1 MNILLVEG
9 DAVQH
14 LAGVLTSWGYAVSL
28 GMPPFEQQALTA
40 VDVVI
45 AERTESEVVDAEFVN
60 LLQWCQDHCV
70 HCLLVDEASAEEPSK
85 PFILPLSKPVST
97 VDLKS
102 ILSLLP
108 QGQSETRGDAELR
121 HQLQTVQDV
130 IAGERRLVRR
140 ALEQFI
146 NIEQLADPAIKAW
159 TRSANAFSGDVVLS
173 ARTPANVLHL
183 MMVDDMCCGALSVV
197 STIPVISPFYRM
209 TEKGFGID
217 AIAKEINSRLF
228 RFYPEGQ
235 RVSATLVS
243 IDFSDGVIHVW
254 NGGGGSPILLGYTH
268 NEQVVTL
275 RSALGTAT
283 PDVFDAR
290 TDVWTF
296 QGDVLF
302 ALGSAGLLRYLAA
315 ATSGASSLEALE
327 CWLQEHGT
335 SQFSVLK
342 DLDILSALDSSE
354 DISLVL
360 ASCHRDPKT
369 LQEYGVLQPQHAA
382 GGEWRLSLVISPDEM
397 RTVDVVPLLLGV
409 IGQFET
415 TQAMGGILFVVL
427 SELYNNALDHGLLG
441 LDSALKLSVD
451 GMGAFLDER
460 AARLAALR
468 QGEIELSLVQESGPD
483 GPLLSILCRDSGPG
497 FDHATLLKG
506 SPASD
511 AQSLP
516 YGRGLA
522 LISSFASKIEFNPAG
537 NQLRVQ
543 LKVTPNIVPGSELS

>member
-1 MNILLVEG
+1 MNILLLEG
-9 DAVQH
+9 RAVQH
-14 LAGVLTSWGYAVSL
+14 LNS
-28 GMPPFEQQALTA
+28 ALTAWGHTVLPGDRPLKPQLVAA

-45 AERTESEVVDAEFVN
+45 AERIETDGVDIELIN

-70 HCLLVDEASAEEPSK
+70 YCLLVGETSDEEPSK
-85 PFILPLSKPVST
+85 PFILPLSKPVSI

-102 ILSLLP
+102 VLSLLP
-108 QGQSETRGDAELR
+108 SGRTGMCDEVEIR
-121 HQLQTVQDV
+121 HQLQATQDV
-130 IAGERRLVRR
+130 IASERRLVRR

-146 NIEQLADPAIKAW
+146 NIEQLADPAVKAW
-159 TRSANAFSGDVVLS
+159 TRSTNVLSGDIVLS

-217 AIAKEINSRLF
+217 AITKEINSRLF

-235 RVSATLVS
+235 RVSAIVVS
-243 IDFSDGVIHVW
+243 IDFSDGVINVW
-254 NGGGGSPILLGYTH
+254 KGGESSPILLGPTRCD
-268 NEQVVTL
+268 QTVTL
-275 RSALGTAT
+275 RPALGTVS
-283 PDVFDAR
+283 PEVFDAR

-302 ALGSAGLLRYLAA
+302 ALGSTGLLRHFAA
-315 ATSGASSLEALE
+315 KNPDTSALE
-327 CWLQEHGT
+327 NFDRWLQGHGIP
-335 SQFSVLK
+335 QFSVLK
-342 DLDILSALDSSE
+342 ELDLLNDLDASDGMSLAL
-354 DISLVL
+354 V
-360 ASCHRDPKT
+360 SCHRDPKN
-369 LQEYGVLQPQHAA
+369 LQEYGVLHSQQAS

-415 TQAMGGILFVVL
+415 TRAMGGVLFVVL

-451 GMGAFLDER
+451 GMSAFLDER
-460 AARLAALR
+460 SARLAVLQ
-468 QGEIELSLVQESGPD
+468 QGEIELSLVQERGPD
-483 GPLLSILCRDSGPG
+483 GPMLSVLCRDSGPG
-497 FDHATLLKG
+497 FDHNAQLKD
-506 SPASD
+506 SSASD
-511 AQSLP
+511 AQNLP

-522 LISSFASKIEFNPAG
+522 LISSFASKVEFNPAG

-543 LKVTPNIVPGSELS
+543 LKVTPDNVPESAIS